1 MTDKNNRFVSVNA
14 YNRKKHFTR
23 TFKYGSHKICCSLA
37 DLKTRNGISRHAI
50 KKYIHANFKGLVS
63 NADSHINTAITRG
76 CETGDFVQPK
86 GSSGPLKLVKK
97 GEKKKNEEKH
107 EPTVAKPRAPAAV
120 KKAIMTKKAT
130 GTAKR
135 TATKTKAISPSTKT
149 KVTSPSTK
157 TKVVSP
163 PTKKIATT
171 TATKKNAKI
180 KKAVVS
186 TKSSRTATIKATKTK
201 VVVPVK
207 KASSTGKAVKKIVA
221 KAAPTRMKQKA
232 TASVVAAVK
241 AVAKKSDAIKTKTVA
256 KPKTTKTAS
265 AKATVKKAAAK
276 SSKTVKTSK
285 KPAASKKT

>member
-1 MTDKNNRFVSVNA
+1 MAPTKSAAVSSKKTGNHPA
-14 YNRKKHFTR
+14 YKEMITQA
-23 TFKYGSHKICCSLA
+23 LA
-37 DLKTRNGISRHAI
+37 DLTRNGISRHAI

-135 TATKTKAISPSTKT
+135 TATKTK
-149 KVTSPSTK
+149 VTSPSTK

-163 PTKKIATT
+163 PTKKIATA